1 MPRLLDPRHLPKLVS
16 FATANVLVAFD
27 FDGTLA
33 PIVPR
38 PSHARM
44 RARTRRLLD
53 AVARRYPCVVLSGRA
68 LGDIAERLE
77 GIPLWH
83 IAGNHGIE
91 PWEQTETIARKVH
104 AWVWQL
110 RKRFAPYPGIVI
122 EDKTY
127 SVTVHYRRARTQRRA
142 LATIKDAL
150 RHLPGAL
157 MMQGNCAVNLLPE
170 GAPHKGEALERLTRL
185 LGCDAAIYVGDD
197 GTDEPA
203 FGATH
208 PARLLS
214 IRIGTGQRTRA
225 RYHLDHQR
233 DIDKLL
239 EVLATIRPVRE
250 DRPQLTGYRGRASRL
265 RQGSRAPRRSDA
277 KSGPPRRSDAK
288 SGRVRPKSDA
298 PRHPSRDRVRTR
310 SGRRSF

>member
-1 MPRLLDPRHLPKLVS
+1 MPLLLDKRHLPKLAS

-33 PIVPR
+33 PIVQR
-38 PSHARM
+38 PARARM

-53 AVARRYPCVVLSGRA
+53 AVARRYPCIVISGRA
-68 LGDIAERLE
+68 LSDIAERVE

-83 IAGNHGIE
+83 VAGNHGME
-91 PWEQTETIARKVH
+91 PWEQTEAIAREVH
-104 AWVWQL
+104 QWVWLL
-110 RKRFAPYPGIVI
+110 RKRFALYRGILI

-127 SVTVHYRRARTQRRA
+127 SVTVHYRRARAPRHARA
-142 LATIKDAL
+142 AINAVL
-150 RHLPGAL
+150 RDLPGAL
-157 MMQGNCAVNLLPE
+157 VMQGDHAVNALPQ

-208 PARLLS
+208 PERLLS
-214 IRIGTGQRTRA
+214 IRIGNGQRTRA
-225 RYHLDHQR
+225 RYHLEHQR

-239 EVLATIRPVRE
+239 EVLSMIRPVRK
-250 DRPQLTGYRGRASRL
+250 DRPRLTGRQGRASRL
-265 RQGSRAPRRSDA
+265 RQGSGQPRQSAED
-277 KSGPPRRSDAK
+277 PLT
-288 SGRVRPKSDA
+288 
-298 PRHPSRDRVRTR
+298 DRVRTR
-310 SGRRSF
+310 SVRRSA